1 MIAAAA
7 AVTVVVV
14 ATAADFVSWH
24 QRRDQAEWLPL
35 SPVAHSTSYDWLR
48 EGEHSGNG
56 SERCCDA
63 IQLMETLSLGR
74 RGNSHL
80 AALQYLEL
88 MWLVAAPFRLSS
100 SSSSSPQAP

>member
-24 QRRDQAEWLPL
+24 QRPL